1 MNYELKADGD
11 GAMVVLR
18 GDLTSADRD
27 AFETMAER
35 AVASN
40 PRRLTVDLQK
50 LGYMDSA
57 GLGMFL
63 TLREKAE
70 AKNCPV
76 TLHGPTGE
84 VRDLLLLARFDTLF
98 TVT

>member
-1 MNYELKADGD
+1 MMYELKVDGD
-11 GAMVVLR
+11 GATVVLR
-18 GDLTSADRD
+18 GDLTAADRD
-27 AFETMAER
+27 AFETMADR
-35 AVASN
+35 AVASG
-40 PRRLTVDLQK
+40 PRHLTVDLGK

-70 AKNCPV
+70 AKGGTV
-76 TLHGPTGE
+76 TLHGPAGE